1 MRRILR
7 PALESLEDKFYDI
20 ETDILQIVYEQ
31 GMDVVVPLEDAESAE
46 YKRAEK
52 AYGDR
57 LSKHQLNQQK
67 AFALIVGQCTQR
79 LQEKMHNDP
88 QWDGINTSQKPL
100 ELYKL
105 IESKPTMSM
114 HPAI

>member
-7 PALESLEDKFYDI
+7 LESLEDKLYNI
-20 ETDILQIVYEQ
+20 VNDILQIVYEQ
-31 GMDVVVPLEDAESAE
+31 GMDVVVPLKDAESTE